1 MFDKSNLE
9 KLNSYIDKFMMEQ
22 LEKYKNTEEIKMI
35 PKLRSYSVVAIKD
48 KLIVEEV

>member
-22 LEKYKNTEEIKMI
+22 LEKYKDNKTME
-35 PKLRSYSVVAIKD
+35 D
-48 KLIVEEV
+48 KTIHI